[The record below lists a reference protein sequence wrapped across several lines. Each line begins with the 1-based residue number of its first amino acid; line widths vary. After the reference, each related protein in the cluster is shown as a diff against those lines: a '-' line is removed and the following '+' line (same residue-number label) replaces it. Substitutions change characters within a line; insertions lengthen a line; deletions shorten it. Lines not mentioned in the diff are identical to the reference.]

1 MTTLFLIR
9 HGLTAVTGSRLY
21 GRTRGIHLDERGR
34 RQAVALVE
42 RFEGVRINAVYS
54 SPLERCI
61 ETLEPLAQARG
72 LEIRTSDALIEMDA
86 GDWTGR
92 TLPSL
97 RRTKLWNTVQRSPSR
112 FRFPG
117 GESFVDAEARLLDGI
132 ERIVAR
138 HPRGRIAVGTH
149 GDLVRVLISHYTGAH
164 LDQFQRVMAEP
175 GSISAVHLGDGAP
188 RILLVND
195 TGSLHRFSPD
205 PWERAASSRD
215 GSAGGRR
222 EEGDGPGKGGRR
234 KEGAG
239 RGKGDGRRRKLRG

>member
-21 GRTRGIHLDERGR
+21 GRTPGIHLDERGR
-34 RQAVALVE
+34 RQAAELVE
-42 RFEGVRINAVYS
+42 RFEGIRLNAVYS

-61 ETLEPLAQARG
+61 ETLEPLARARA

-97 RRTKLWNTVQRSPSR
+97 RRTKLWDTVQRSPSR
-112 FRFPG
+112 FHFPG

-175 GSISAVHLGDGAP
+175 GSVSAVHLGDGVP

-195 TGSLHRFSPD
+195 TGSLRRFAPD
-205 PWERAASSRD
+205 PWERGASARRRSS
-215 GSAGGRR
+215 GNGPAKGGGR
-222 EEGDGPGKGGRR
+222 K
-234 KEGAG
+234 
-239 RGKGDGRRRKLRG
+239 RKLRG